1 VSGLI
6 RLATP
11 RDAAAIA
18 AIYRPAV
25 VESATSFELE
35 APGDAEM
42 ATRVASTLA
51 RTPWIVCTF
60 SDDVTGYA
68 YASRHRERA
77 AYQWSVEVSA
87 YVRQDVRRAGIA
99 SALYDSLFAIL
110 SLQGFRNAFA
120 GITLPNPASVAF
132 HERLGF
138 APVGVFRQIGYK
150 QGRWH
155 DVQWLGR
162 ELASHIVDPPP
173 PRMLPDL
180 VGSAELMAALRTG
193 ESRLRSADGPAV
205 GLTRSA

>member
-1 VSGLI
+1 MI

-11 RDAAAIA
+11 HDGAAIA
-18 AIYRPAV
+18 AIYRPSV

-35 APGDAEM
+35 APDAAEM
-42 ATRVASTLA
+42 ATRVTSTMA
-51 RTPWIVCTF
+51 RTPWIVCTT

-99 SALYDSLFAIL
+99 SALYDTLFAIL
-110 SLQGFRNAFA
+110 ALQGFRNAFA

-138 APVGVFRQIGYK
+138 EPIGIFREIGYK

-162 ELASHIVDPPP
+162 ELASHVVNPPP
-173 PRMLPDL
+173 PRPLPDL
-180 VGSAELMAALRTG
+180 VGSIELEVALRAG
-193 ESRLRSADGPAV
+193 ESRFRSMDAKSA

>member
-1 VSGLI
+1 MVRRSL
-6 RLATP
+6 RL
-11 RDAAAIA
+11 RAAG
-18 AIYRPAV
+18 R
-25 VESATSFELE
+25 
-35 APGDAEM
+35 
-42 ATRVASTLA
+42 
-51 RTPWIVCTF
+51 
-60 SDDVTGYA
+60 
-68 YASRHRERA
+68 ASRGHRQRA
-77 AYQWSVEVSA
+77 
-87 YVRQDVRRAGIA
+87 VRFAVRH
-99 SALYDSLFAIL
+99 S

-138 APVGVFRQIGYK
+138 APIGVFRQIGYK